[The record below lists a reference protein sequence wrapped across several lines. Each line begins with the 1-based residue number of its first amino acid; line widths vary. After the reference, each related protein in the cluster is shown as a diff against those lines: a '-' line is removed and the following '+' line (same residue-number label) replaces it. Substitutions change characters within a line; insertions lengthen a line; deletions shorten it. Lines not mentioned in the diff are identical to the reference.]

1 MHAKS
6 RRLLFAVWVILCL
19 AGVALYLLAVF
30 AAVFIG
36 ATLYVIESFEPT
48 AKKSFT
54 LEVKAKDAVKVQP
67 KIESLLRRRRV
78 KFELRESA
86 PEEIS
91 YEVQLPLEVK
101 TDTLSAEIM
110 ELDADKGTAVNWS
123 PEKKKSA

>member
-1 MHAKS
+1 MLEALDHYLAESNSQILVVLPVKDE
-6 RRLLFAVWVILCL
+6 RDKDTHRKPRTVLLM
-19 AGVALYLLAVF
+19 
-30 AAVFIG
+30 
-36 ATLYVIESFEPT
+36 ESFEPT
-48 AKKSFT
+48 AKKYFT

-67 KIESLLRRRRV
+67 RIESLLRRRRV

-91 YEVQLPLEVK
+91 YEVQLPLELK